1 MTKDE
6 ITKIIDKK
14 GAAIK
19 PTFYSLYA
27 KMMENIEE
35 IDSISNYDYE
45 CIEDTIATFAYNCIT
60 TCMDIVLDNA
70 EYFEKNYKVMERN
83 RVRLRKD
90 LETMPYYIEYP
101 KDAPNWNYYG
111 MEQILIEPLRT
122 KIESIQKNH

>member
-19 PTFYSLYA
+19 PTFYVLYA
-27 KMMENIEE
+27 KMMEIIEE

-45 CIEDTIATFAYNCIT
+45 CIENTVATLIYNYIVVF
-60 TCMDIVLDNA
+60 MNFVLDNS

-83 RVRLRKD
+83 RARLRKD

-111 MEQILIEPLRT
+111 MEQTFIEPLRT

>member
-35 IDSISNYDYE
+35 IDSS
-45 CIEDTIATFAYNCIT
+45 
-60 TCMDIVLDNA
+60 
-70 EYFEKNYKVMERN
+70 YFQ
-83 RVRLRKD
+83 L
-90 LETMPYYIEYP
+90 
-101 KDAPNWNYYG
+101 
-111 MEQILIEPLRT
+111 
-122 KIESIQKNH
+122 

>member
-19 PTFYSLYA
+19 PTFYGLYT
-27 KMMENIEE
+27 KMMEVIEE

-45 CIEDTIATFAYNCIT
+45 CIENTVATLIYNYIVVF
-60 TCMDIVLDNA
+60 MNFVLDNS
-70 EYFEKNYKVMERN
+70 EYFEKNYRVMERN
-83 RVRLRKD
+83 RARLRKD

-111 MEQILIEPLRT
+111 MEQTLIEPLRT